1 MTTSANYVSS
11 TGTRKF
17 MSALSPP
24 RSDADSILRE
34 GLEFP
39 EGSGVEPQT
48 HSLPADEVIRLSE
61 ERLPFITSR
70 PGFEEE
76 RLRSKC
82 QVPFELL
89 D

>member
-1 MTTSANYVSS
+1 
-11 TGTRKF
+11 
-17 MSALSPP
+17 MSDLSPP

-39 EGSGVEPQT
+39 EGSGVEPRT
-48 HSLPADEVIRLSE
+48 YTLPADEVIRLSE

-82 QVPFELL
+82 RVPFELP
-89 D
+89 DRK